1 MLGQFYTL
9 SDLATISENHMYS
22 QLMCRT
28 WLQDLAPTPWKAI
41 ALSVPLWGLII
52 GQIGHDWALF
62 TIQTDL
68 PKYMK
73 SVMHFTVAQVSF
85 YFVILNILLSRY
97 HTCAIRPLI
106 CCD

>member
-1 MLGQFYTL
+1 MFRTL
-9 SDLATISENHMYS
+9 
-22 QLMCRT
+22 
-28 WLQDLAPTPWKAI
+28 LQDLAPTPWKAI

-85 YFVILNILLSRY
+85 YFVILNISLMYKLL
-97 HTCAIRPLI
+97 
-106 CCD
+106 